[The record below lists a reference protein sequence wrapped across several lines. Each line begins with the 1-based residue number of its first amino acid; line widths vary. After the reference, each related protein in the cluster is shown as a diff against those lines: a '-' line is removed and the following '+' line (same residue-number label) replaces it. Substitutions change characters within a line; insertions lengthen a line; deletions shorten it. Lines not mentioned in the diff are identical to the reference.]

1 MAELPSGTLTLLFTD
16 IEGSTRLLEELGP
29 EAYGAALEEHRRL
42 MRAAFGRHGGHEV
55 DTAGDAFFVVFSG
68 ARAAVSAAA
77 EAQAALTNGPI
88 SVRMGL
94 HTGEAIVQR
103 SGYVGR
109 NVHLAARVMGAG
121 HGGQVLLTGA
131 TREHVEGV
139 ELHDLG
145 EHRLKDFAEPVHL
158 FQLGSDSF
166 PPLKTVSNTNLP
178 RPASSFVG
186 RDSEVEEVV
195 ELVRGGARFAT
206 LTGPGGSGKTRLAIE
221 SAAELLADFKA
232 GVLWISLA
240 ALHDPTLVVET
251 IAQTLGAKETLASHI
266 GERELLL
273 VLDNFEQVVAAAPVL
288 ADLVEACP
296 NLVLLVTSREL
307 LRVRGEVEYQV
318 LPLAESEAVV
328 LFCARAQLEPTATVV
343 ELCRRLDAMPLA
355 LELAAA
361 RTRALTPEQIL
372 ERLEQR
378 LDLLKGGRDADPRQH
393 TLRATIEWSYD
404 LLSPDEQELFT
415 QLAVF
420 AGGFTLTAAEEV
432 VDTDVDGLQS
442 LAEKSL
448 LRHTAD
454 RFWMLETIHEFAAER
469 LVSSDAAPLIRRAH
483 ADWVLGWG
491 SEVDIRRDDQAEV
504 LRSLRDELPNIRV
517 ALDELA
523 AGNRACDRLRLA
535 SGLAQ
540 GMFHL
545 GLLEESKNWLIA
557 ALSDAEACSPSVRA
571 EALVAAAMQCSLSG
585 EPELGTDYA
594 AQARVLGDLLDDPTL
609 RLEALM
615 AAAAAHLVS
624 GELDFAAGLATE
636 ALAQAE
642 ELGDG
647 YRATELRN
655 NVSYI
660 ALLRADYESARVAA
674 EAGITEAQHGANYA
688 ILAALYHNLFL
699 ATLKGGALLDAIRC
713 LREALEIT
721 RLHSLAGTQAYVV
734 EGAASVAAQKGDLEL
749 TATLLGATESS
760 VSSDVF
766 SVERELRLEA
776 EREARSS
783 LGEQAFLEL
792 YAAGSRLSLD
802 DASER
807 AALWLAAECATP
819 DE

>member
-16 IEGSTRLLEELGP
+16 IEGSTRLLEELGA
-29 EAYGAALEEHRRL
+29 EAYGVALEEHRRL
-42 MRAAFGRHGGHEV
+42 VRSAVGRHGGHEV
-55 DTAGDAFFVVFSG
+55 DTAGDAFFVVFSS

-88 SVRMGL
+88 SVRMGF

-103 SGYVGR
+103 SGYVGHD
-109 NVHLAARVMGAG
+109 VHLTARVMSAG

-131 TREHVEGV
+131 TREHVEGI
-139 ELHDLG
+139 ELRDLG
-145 EHRLKDFAEPVHL
+145 EHRLKDFAVPVHL

-166 PPLKTVSNTNLP
+166 PPLKTISNTNLP

-186 RDSEVEEVV
+186 RDREVAEVV
-195 ELVRGGARFAT
+195 ELVRSGTRFAT

-221 SAAELLADFKA
+221 SAAELVPDFKA

-240 ALHDPTLVVET
+240 PLRDPTLMVET
-251 IAQTLGAKETLASHI
+251 IAQTLGAKGKLASHI
-266 GERELLL
+266 GERDLLL
-273 VLDNFEQVVAAAPVL
+273 VLDNFEQVVAAAPEL

-296 NLVLLVTSREL
+296 NLVMLITSREL

-318 LPLAESEAVV
+318 LPLAETEAVV
-328 LFCARAQLEPTATVV
+328 LFCARAQLEPTAAVA

-415 QLAVF
+415 RLAVF
-420 AGGFTLTAAEEV
+420 AGGFTLAAAEEV
-432 VDTDVDGLQS
+432 ADADVDGLQS

-469 LVSSDAAPLIRRAH
+469 LASSDAALVRRAH
-483 ADWVLGWG
+483 AEWVLGWG
-491 SEVDIRRDDQAEV
+491 SRIDIRREDQAEV

-517 ALDELA
+517 ALDELVD
-523 AGNRACDRLRLA
+523 GDRACDRLRLA
-535 SGLAQ
+535 TCLAQ

-545 GLLEESKNWLIA
+545 GVLEESKNWLIA
-557 ALSDAEACSPSVRA
+557 ALSDAETCAPSLRA

-594 AQARVLGDLLDDPTL
+594 ARARALGDLLDDPTL

-624 GELDFAAGLATE
+624 GELDHAAHLATE

-642 ELGDG
+642 ELGDR

-674 EAGITEAQHGANYA
+674 EAGITEARHDANYA

-699 ATLKGGALLDAIRC
+699 ATLKDGALLDAMRC

-721 RLHSLAGTQAYVV
+721 RLHSLAGTQVYVV
-734 EGAASVAAQKGDLEL
+734 EGAASAAARKGDYEL

-760 VSSDVF
+760 ATYDVF

-776 EREARSS
+776 EQEARSS
-783 LGEQAFLEL
+783 LGDNAFVEL
-792 YAAGSRLSLD
+792 YAAGSRLTLD

-807 AALWLAAECATP
+807 AALWLAIECT
-819 DE
+819 DG

>member
-16 IEGSTRLLEELGP
+16 IEGSTRLLEELGA
-29 EAYGAALEEHRRL
+29 EAYGVALEEHRRL
-42 MRAAFGRHGGHEV
+42 VRSAVGRHGGHEV

-103 SGYVGR
+103 SGYVGHD
-109 NVHLAARVMGAG
+109 VHLAARVMSAG

-131 TREHVEGV
+131 TREHVEGI
-139 ELHDLG
+139 ELRDLG
-145 EHRLKDFAEPVHL
+145 EHRLKDFVEPVHL

-166 PPLKTVSNTNLP
+166 PPLKTISNTNLP

-186 RDSEVEEVV
+186 RDREVAEVV
-195 ELVRGGARFAT
+195 ELVRSGTRFAT

-240 ALHDPTLVVET
+240 ALRDPTLVVET
-251 IAQTLGAKETLASHI
+251 IAQTLGAKEKLASHI

-273 VLDNFEQVVAAAPVL
+273 VLDNFEQVVAAAPEL

-296 NLVLLVTSREL
+296 NLVLLITSREL
-307 LRVRGEVEYQV
+307 LRVRGEVECQV
-318 LPLAESEAVV
+318 LPLAETEAVV
-328 LFCARAQLEPTATVV
+328 LFCARAQLEPTTTVA

-420 AGGFTLTAAEEV
+420 AGGFTLAAVEEV
-432 VDTDVDGLQS
+432 VDADVDSLQS

-469 LVSSDAAPLIRRAH
+469 LVSSDAAPLVRRAH
-483 ADWVLGWG
+483 AEWVLGWG
-491 SEVDIRRDDQAEV
+491 SRVDIRREDQAEV

-517 ALDELA
+517 ALDELVD
-523 AGNRACDRLRLA
+523 GHRACDRLRLA
-535 SGLAQ
+535 TGLAQ

-545 GLLEESKNWLIA
+545 GVLEESKNWLIA
-557 ALSDAEACSPSVRA
+557 ALSDAEACAPSVRA
-571 EALVAAAMQCSLSG
+571 EALVAAAMQCNLSG
-585 EPELGTDYA
+585 EPELGTDFA
-594 AQARVLGDLLDDPTL
+594 AQARALGDLLDDPTL

-624 GELDFAAGLATE
+624 GELDHAAHLATE

-642 ELGDG
+642 ELGDR

-699 ATLKGGALLDAIRC
+699 ATLKGGALLDAMRC

-721 RLHSLAGTQAYVV
+721 RLHSLAGTQVYVV
-734 EGAASVAAQKGDLEL
+734 EGVASAAARKGDYEL
-749 TATLLGATESS
+749 TGTLLGATESS
-760 VSSDVF
+760 ATHDVF

-776 EREARSS
+776 EHEARSS
-783 LGEQAFLEL
+783 LGEKAFAEL
-792 YAAGSRLSLD
+792 YAAGSRLTLD

-807 AALWLAAECATP
+807 AALWLAIECPAP
-819 DE
+819 EG